1 MPTLKHSCP
10 MTSTTEARANAN
22 PTSNSINSQNEL
34 RTIVNY
40 AQFEFGNIVE
50 SDQPVLFYIY
60 LQLNIKVKGNV
71 G

>member
-1 MPTLKHSCP
+1 
-10 MTSTTEARANAN
+10 MTSTPEANAN
-22 PTSNSINSQNEL
+22 PTSNGINSQNEL
-34 RTIVNY
+34 RTLVNY
-40 AQFEFGNIVE
+40 AQFEFRNIVD